1 MGGSAGGTP
10 FGGDLLLVDTSV
22 ADPARVYNF
31 WLGGKDHFEADRM
44 AAAAG
49 ISAFPGT
56 VQSVRADRAFLA
68 RTVRYLAEA
77 GIRQFIDIGPGLPS
91 MDNTHEVA
99 QAVAID
105 SRVVYVDNDPVVLA
119 HAQALLTSTAVGA
132 TGYLNADLRDP
143 ERILRDAMPLLD
155 FSQPVAVL
163 LVGILHFIQDD
174 EGPYQI
180 VDALMGALPGG
191 SYLAVSH
198 LASDLYPEQI
208 AAFARAVGEHLGLA
222 ITPRDLGAVSRFF
235 SRLELVEPG
244 VVQAPAWRPR
254 TELESRAPAALW
266 GGVARKPGRFPVG

>member
-1 MGGSAGGTP
+1 
-10 FGGDLLLVDTSV
+10 
-22 ADPARVYNF
+22 
-31 WLGGKDHFEADRM
+31 
-44 AAAAG
+44 
-49 ISAFPGT
+49 
-56 VQSVRADRAFLA
+56 VRADRAFLA

-180 VDALMGALPGG
+180 VDALMGALPAG

-198 LASDLYPEQI
+198 LAGDLYPEQI
-208 AAFARAVGEHLGLA
+208 AAFARTVGEHLGLA
-222 ITPRDLGAVSRFF
+222 VTPRDFGAVSRFF

-244 VVQAPAWRPR
+244 LVQAPTWRPR